1 VSYCPFPD
9 SENRCPNTP
18 HPKPPRSQV
27 VIYRKSTPTLPYT
40 QLAAKHATLE
50 SEHTEVLSLCE
61 TLLSDVE
68 TLRAE
73 CSRRDMEEKRLRT
86 QLEQA
91 NERISQ
97 LMKQI
102 YVRERRVEQEDSEE
116 LIASEVAVAL
126 SSELE

>member
-1 VSYCPFPD
+1 
-9 SENRCPNTP
+9 
-18 HPKPPRSQV
+18 
-27 VIYRKSTPTLPYT
+27 
-40 QLAAKHATLE
+40 
-50 SEHTEVLSLCE
+50 
-61 TLLSDVE
+61 
-68 TLRAE
+68 
-73 CSRRDMEEKRLRT
+73 MEEKRLRT

-102 YVRERRVEQEDSEE
+102 YVRERRVEQEVSEE